1 MPIERTELIFLLTG
15 LVLYTLLALL
25 YPVLMPVNIWV
36 RRQVAAT
43 RNLRWRPLMILT
55 HRYNDVIF
63 LSLQVLLLALLIGW
77 LWQDWRRA
85 MVLTSTMFV
94 QTTIVSLSKRLSS
107 ITRPPQL
114 ISHVIMTSSSYPSGH
129 SAASLTF
136 ALLVPQVLQPFL
148 PPVVLWLITI
158 YLTAVALLTAYGR
171 LYLDVHWL
179 SDIIGG
185 WLLSGMTL
193 ILSRMFL
200 S

>member
-1 MPIERTELIFLLTG
+1 MPIERTELILLLTG